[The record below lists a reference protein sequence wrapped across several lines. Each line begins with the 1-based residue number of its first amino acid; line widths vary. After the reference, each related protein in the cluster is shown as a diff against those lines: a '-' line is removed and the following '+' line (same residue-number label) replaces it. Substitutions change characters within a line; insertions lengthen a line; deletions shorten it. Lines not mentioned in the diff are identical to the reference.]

1 MQPLLVKVSRQ
12 GVEIGSYTVP
22 EALRLLDAG
31 TLKDTDHYWHA
42 GMVGWAKLSQLK
54 LAEAAKA
61 KAEAEL
67 KVSQPG
73 VKSVSPAPKKE
84 VLFQCRCCRESFLQP
99 TNPSWDFFKGILCWF
114 FALGLGAA
122 LVAEA
127 SRSAR
132 SRIYESEAGGL
143 GFGYL
148 LGILFFVG
156 LVVVG
161 MAYVFSA
168 VLSSP
173 RCPSCSSTDFG
184 RPEKTE

>member
-1 MQPLLVKVSRQ
+1 
-12 GVEIGSYTVP
+12 
-22 EALRLLDAG
+22 
-31 TLKDTDHYWHA
+31 
-42 GMVGWAKLSQLK
+42 
-54 LAEAAKA
+54 
-61 KAEAEL
+61 
-67 KVSQPG
+67 
-73 VKSVSPAPKKE
+73 
-84 VLFQCRCCRESFLQP
+84 LQP

-148 LGILFFVG
+148 LGILFFIG